1 MTEKLIKCKVTVGKL
16 MLDEKIYKKGEI
28 VLMPEAKAKASISV
42 TILEAPE
49 PEKEPEKEPEPV
61 KAPEQEPV
69 KEPEK
74 EPEVVK
80 LNKGGR
86 PAKKV

>member
-28 VLMPEAKAKASISV
+28 VLMPEAKAKASSSV
-42 TILEAPE
+42 TILEAP
-49 PEKEPEKEPEPV
+49 EPEKEPEPV